1 MYTNILKFG
10 VGEIF
15 LWKKSLI
22 LIKAALFV
30 QTYSKKTNI
39 VKYCNN
45 LK

>member
-15 LWKKSLI
+15 LSLI

-39 VKYCNN
+39 VKYCYN